1 MAAREARMSGYQL
14 AMLLIPGIASTAF
27 LGLPA
32 STAAF
37 AMQDAWLAP
46 FAALPA
52 TALTIWI
59 ACRLAAMFPGE
70 SFAQYAPKVLGRI
83 PGKVATFL
91 LFWYFFHLGAAIAR
105 EFGDFLVA
113 TTLPRTPVSLILGVT
128 AAVTALAVR
137 SGPEILGRIG
147 ELFTP
152 IAVVMIL
159 VVIAMA
165 YSHLDF
171 TMLQPVL
178 EHGLRPVLTSGFLTQ
193 AFLGQFVL
201 LVVLLPSVNQL
212 KEGIRASYFAL
223 AFVCLS
229 LSLVSAVAIASFGP
243 ITPRFT
249 WPFFKVARMASIGPV
264 LARIDPLVIGFWIG
278 GTCLKYAV
286 HLYGAVLCFAQGV
299 GLSNWRALSLPMSA
313 LITAYAIG
321 HFDNFVEHIHMLAYF
336 WPPYTQLFQLLIP
349 ALVLVVAQVRR
360 PGVVS

>member
-1 MAAREARMSGYQL
+1 MAAGEARMSAYQL
-14 AMLLIPGIASTAF
+14 AMLLIPGIASTAI

-37 AMQDAWLAP
+37 AAQDAWLAP
-46 FAALPA
+46 LVAFPT
-52 TALTIWI
+52 TALVIWI
-59 ACRLAAMFPGE
+59 ASRLAAMFPGE
-70 SFAQYAPKVLGRI
+70 TFAEYAPKVLGRV

-91 LFWYFFHLGAAIAR
+91 LFWYFFHLSAAISR
-105 EFGDFLVA
+105 EFGDFIVA
-113 TTLPRTPVSLILGVT
+113 TTLPRTPVSLILGIA
-128 AAVTALAVR
+128 AAVTALAAR

-152 IAVVMIL
+152 IAVVMI
-159 VVIAMA
+159 VIVIAMA

-178 EHGLRPVLTSGFLTQ
+178 EHGIGQVLISGFLTQ

-201 LVVLLPSVNQL
+201 LVVLLPSVKQL
-212 KEGIRASYFAL
+212 QDGIKASYIAL
-223 AFVCLS
+223 GFMCVALS
-229 LSLVSAVAIASFGP
+229 LISAVAIASFGP

-286 HLYGAVLCFAQGV
+286 HLYAAVLCFAQGV
-299 GLSNWRALSLPMSA
+299 GLTNWRALSLPMSA

-321 HFDNFVEHIHMLAYF
+321 HFDNFVEHIYMLNYF

-349 ALVLVVAQVRR
+349 ALVLLVARLRR